1 MINHYREGAWI
12 KQAREVN
19 EKRKSAITLKTE
31 NFDEIGGKITFLI
44 INLKEDFVKCAKLK
58 LSQPPAQTLLFY
70 FNLE

>member
-31 NFDEIGGKITFLI
+31 NFDEIGDKITFLI
-44 INLKEDFVKCAKLK
+44 IKRIL
-58 LSQPPAQTLLFY
+58 
-70 FNLE
+70 